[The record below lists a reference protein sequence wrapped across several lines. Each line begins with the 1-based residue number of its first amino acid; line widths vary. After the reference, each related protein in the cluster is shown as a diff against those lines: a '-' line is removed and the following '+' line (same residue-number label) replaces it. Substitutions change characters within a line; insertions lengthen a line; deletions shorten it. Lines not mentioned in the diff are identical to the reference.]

1 MLAPTVIFI
10 ILIIAGLWL
19 GELDKRQT
27 LVFLSLWTSGLLV
40 CMAFSLSPYIFVTIQ
55 ALLDCVLIL
64 MIFGENIRIS

>member
-1 MLAPTVIFI
+1 MIPV
-10 ILIIAGLWL
+10 GCWL

-40 CMAFSLSPYIFVTIQ
+40 CVALSLSPLVFVTIQ

>member
-1 MLAPTVIFI
+1 MIPV
-10 ILIIAGLWL
+10 GCWL

-40 CMAFSLSPYIFVTIQ
+40 CVAFSLSPLVFVTIQ